1 MHYEV
6 EVERNSIRSGRLTVQ
21 GIMTILRDQ
30 DTPRGD
36 FIFYADRLSTL
47 VVEKALSF
55 IPYQGK
61 SVRTP
66 VGIEYEGMETIE
78 KVRPASFALREAPL
92 HLNVQQHLSSPAQQF
107 DPAEGACGAD
117 GQEVVGI
124 SILRSGGPFSHGLR
138 RVIRDV
144 PIGSMLIQSDPRTG
158 EPLLLRTDLPPSIKS
173 QESSGRVRV
182 LLLDSQMGTGAAASM
197 SRCYHW
203 S

>member
-1 MHYEV
+1 M
-6 EVERNSIRSGRLTVQ
+6 EVERNSIRAGRLTVQ

-78 KVRPASFALREAPL
+78 KVRPTSLALRQASLRLYPNRPL
-92 HLNVQQHLSSPAQQF
+92 SPQA
-107 DPAEGACGAD
+107 
-117 GQEVVGI
+117 
-124 SILRSGGPFSHGLR
+124 
-138 RVIRDV
+138 
-144 PIGSMLIQSDPRTG
+144 
-158 EPLLLRTDLPPSIKS
+158 
-173 QESSGRVRV
+173 
-182 LLLDSQMGTGAAASM
+182 
-197 SRCYHW
+197 Y
-203 S
+203 